1 MDTASSHTV
10 IRKDIAKFLQAKIID
25 KTNVTIENMHGEE
38 QYDAYK
44 CEIMLPQN
52 TKIEA
57 YSIDNPMCPVE
68 INKCLIKKAWP
79 ALDSEIMHDVMK
91 NLYSGAT
98 DILVGI
104 DNY

>member
-1 MDTASSHTV
+1 MDTASSQTV
-10 IRKDIAKFLQAKIID
+10 ISKNIAKFLQAKIIC

-44 CEIMLPQN
+44 CEVVLPQN

-68 INKCLIKKAWP
+68 TNKCLLKRLGQPWIVK
-79 ALDSEIMHDVMK
+79 SCMM
-91 NLYSGAT
+91 
-98 DILVGI
+98 
-104 DNY
+104 